1 MGKAIRPFVTLGP
14 ADKEQ
19 PAPFLSGRGWGA
31 GARKSKTHSAWALP
45 ALGVSSPGM
54 NDAERLKITFRMER
68 LRSIFS
74 GVIETAG
81 NTFLLLIATQS
92 FDLSPLLKGLI
103 AAGTSIGLLLSP
115 LVVNLARWLG
125 MEPSTAVS
133 RLLFLGGLCCVAM
146 GGYVHPKLYALGS
159 IIALATTT
167 CAIPLMT
174 QIYQDNYPAER
185 RGKLYSSA
193 FMLRIAAAMVFA
205 WMGGQ
210 LLEPHLSGIA
220 ETLGIKLFKITS
232 LMHRYPLRWRVLV
245 GIFALAY
252 FAAAWL
258 VARIPAEPLKKSA
271 AVHPLKGLRFVISD
285 RVFRNALIAWM
296 LMGFANLAMLP
307 MRIEYLGNPKHG
319 LALGANQIAL
329 LTLVIPNAARLIMSP
344 IWGRLFDR
352 MNFFAL
358 RVTLNIGFALGI
370 GAFFMSDSTAGLVIA
385 AILYG
390 ISTAGGDV
398 AWGLWVTKIAPPEHV
413 TDYMAVHTFTTGIR
427 GVLAPLVAFQA
438 VQRFLPVQM
447 GWVAAG
453 MIVLSCLI
461 LIPEIKAWKPKAI
474 GVAIPEDVPD

>member
-1 MGKAIRPFVTLGP
+1 MN
-14 ADKEQ
+14 
-19 PAPFLSGRGWGA
+19 
-31 GARKSKTHSAWALP
+31 SAA
-45 ALGVSSPGM
+45 
-54 NDAERLKITFRMER
+54 RLKITFRMER

-146 GGYVHPKLYALGS
+146 GGYVHPKLFALGAVA
-159 IIALATTT
+159 ALATTT

-174 QIYQDNYPAER
+174 QIYQDNYPADQ
-185 RGKLYSSA
+185 RGRLYSSA
-193 FMLRIAAAMVFA
+193 FMLRIASAMVFA

-210 LLEPHLSGIA
+210 LLEPNLSGIA
-220 ETLGIKLFKITS
+220 EALGIKLFKISS
-232 LMHRYPLRWRVLV
+232 LMHRNPYRWRILV
-245 GIFALAY
+245 GIFAIAY

-258 VARIPAEPLKKSA
+258 VARIPAEPLKKSS
-271 AVHPLKGLRFVISD
+271 VMHPLRSLRFVASD
-285 RVFRNALIAWM
+285 RVFRNTLIAWM

-319 LALGANQIAL
+319 LALGAGQIAL
-329 LTLVIPNAARLIMSP
+329 LTLVIPNAARLVMSP

-352 MNFFAL
+352 MNFFTL
-358 RVTLNIGFALGI
+358 RVTLNLGFALGI
-370 GAFFMSDSTAGLVIA
+370 GAFFMSDSTAGLVFA

-413 TDYMAVHTFTTGIR
+413 TDYMAVHTFTTGVR
-427 GVLAPLVAFQA
+427 GVLAPLVAFQM
-438 VQRFLPVQM
+438 VQTWLPKQM
-447 GWVAAG
+447 GWAAAAMIVAATL
-453 MIVLSCLI
+453 VLL
-461 LIPEIKAWKPKAI
+461 PEIKLWRPKAK